1 MKFVTLTCAVA
12 SFPASTFRDAGSK
25 TAVGFWT
32 SVTVTSQ
39 VKVFCV
45 LPTCAYAVGRLPPP
59 TDCDSP
65 EELPS
70 CPVPPVGVPVVSPG
84 AGVVGVVSGVVGV
97 VSGAVGVVSGVG
109 VGVGV
114 DVGVGVGVALPASVY
129 VQVIV
134 TGPPAFTPVTTPLFT
149 LATVALSL
157 LQLTT
162 VAPAGGFSCL
172 VSPTVILIFS
182 FAMRRNLP
190 L

>member
-1 MKFVTLTCAVA
+1 M
-12 SFPASTFRDAGSK
+12 
-25 TAVGFWT
+25 
-32 SVTVTSQ
+32 
-39 VKVFCV
+39 

-70 CPVPPVGVPVVSPG
+70 SPVPPVGVPVVSPG

-114 DVGVGVGVALPASVY
+114 AVGGGVGVGVGVGVALPAAVY